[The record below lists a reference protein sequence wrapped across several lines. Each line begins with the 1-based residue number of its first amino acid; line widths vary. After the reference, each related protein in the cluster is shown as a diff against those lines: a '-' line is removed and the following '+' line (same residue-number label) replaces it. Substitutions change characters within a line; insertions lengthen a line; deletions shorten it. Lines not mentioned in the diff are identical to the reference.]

1 MQTSDGAGLEVGPE
15 VGLEVESIS
24 GNFGSDEAESEESVM
39 EVSDS
44 LLIELAVASFG
55 CGVVSDV

>member
-1 MQTSDGAGLEVGPE
+1 MQTSDGAGSE
-15 VGLEVESIS
+15 VGLEVESIFGG
-24 GNFGSDEAESEESVM
+24 GNFGGDE